1 MGKRYFDLAVSDL
14 GAEATYSLDEGA
26 GTATNDLRVAWTN
39 GTNARYL
46 DIYTEHPTGIDPGR
60 MSEAAL
66 TVGGSAGAGLMRIIY
81 EDTQGSDRIV
91 GGLRAI
97 RETLE
102 ARGRASGWMGSA
114 QNADDIIALLRG
126 AEAAFGSRGRAE
138 GHCAA
143 NA

>member
-26 GTATNDLRVAWTN
+26 GTATNDMRVVFSN

-66 TVGGSAGAGLMRIIY
+66 TVAGTVTGVVRVNY
-81 EDTQGSDRIV
+81 EDTHGPDRIMA
-91 GGLRAI
+91 GLRAV
-97 RETLE
+97 REELE
-102 ARGRASGWMGSA
+102 NRGRAAGWMGVP
-114 QNADDIIALLRG
+114 QRADDILSLLRS
-126 AEAAFGSRGRAE
+126 AEFAFGSRGRAE

-143 NA
+143 NS